1 MKTHRSLRSA
11 LLALSLTALAAA
23 PALAQYRTDRYYRT
37 DRNDTQVS
45 FSLNFNR
52 QPHWNRVYGTRVMVI
67 RERPG
72 YDVFRYGPY
81 YYAYRYGRWYRAD
94 DWRGDFYVIDAGAVP
109 YEFRRVP
116 RRHWRAYPNWRDYDR
131 DRRYDDNRGY
141 DRRDDRDPN
150 WDRNRDWN
158 RDNH

>member
-23 PALAQYRTDRYYRT
+23 PALAQYRDRDYRT
-37 DRNDTQVS
+37 YRNDTQVS
-45 FSLNFNR
+45 FSLNFTR
-52 QPHWNRVYGTRVMVI
+52 APHWNRVNGTRVMVI

-72 YDVFRYGPY
+72 YDVFRYGSY

-109 YEFRRVP
+109 YEFRSVP
-116 RRHWRAYPNWRDYDR
+116 RRHWRSYPNWRNWDR
-131 DRRYDDNRGY
+131 DRRYDDRNYDDRRY
-141 DRRDDRDPN
+141 DRNNDN
-150 WDRNRDWN
+150 WDHR
-158 RDNH
+158 